1 MKVSNETKVGA
12 LTVIS
17 VTLLVLGFNFLKGKS
32 LFGKSHNLFAKYT
45 NVQGLAN
52 SNPVLI
58 NGLEVGIV
66 YSITTDKNMK
76 VILVNMNITKDVNI
90 PRNSIAVIKPNPLG
104 TNSIEIRLGDSNTYI
119 PNNDTITTEPTI
131 GIFNEVYQKI
141 DPVLASVRHVVN
153 SLDSVLMNINSMVDP
168 AAKNNISGTLGNLNK
183 MTASLTLSS
192 ASLETLLNTQTG
204 ALAKTM
210 SNLSSF
216 TSNLVSNNDTI
227 NHMLSNLEK
236 TSSNFSKLDM
246 EKTLTSLNTT
256 IAELKATI
264 GKLNSSNGT
273 AGLLLN
279 DTRLYNNLA
288 ATANKVNVLLDDLRT
303 NPKRYVS
310 ISLFGRKNKEGALM
324 VPLPDTLHAPYL
336 PK

>member
-153 SLDSVLMNINSMVDP
+153 SLDSVLMNINSIVDP